1 MQQKIR
7 LVIAGNEYYVNTD
20 DEQHIRELA
29 ADVDRRL
36 TDMSREN
43 PCLSTTMAA
52 VLCALQLRDEKSQ
65 CDRDIAELKDRVRR
79 AEADSASATIEAN
92 EAVREIRRLTDE
104 LLRLRREK

>member
-1 MQQKIR
+1 MPKKLR
-7 LVIAGNEYYVNTD
+7 LEIAGNEYYVNTD

-36 TDMSREN
+36 TQMNREN

-52 VLCALQLRDEKSQ
+52 VLCALQMGDEKGQ
-65 CDRDIAELKDRVRR
+65 CEREIAELKDRVRR

-104 LLRLRREK
+104 LLRLRQER